1 MELSQSA
8 LLGAMF
14 DAGLAGGKIPS
25 APAGRQVAAA
35 IELMIMTP
43 IGSRIATRR
52 RARWRT
58 VFPLL
63 YLFPFFASIS
73 ERDGSETCV
82 DVETCA
88 CVARGMVVNRL
99 LSFSVR

>member
-1 MELSQSA
+1 M
-8 LLGAMF
+8 
-14 DAGLAGGKIPS
+14 
-25 APAGRQVAAA
+25 
-35 IELMIMTP
+35 ELMIMTP
-43 IGSRIATRR
+43 IGSSIATRR

-73 ERDGSETCV
+73 ERDGSETWV

-99 LSFSVR
+99 LSFSVPVTENAVLQVALDTPKPNVTWDV